1 MTNETDERKLDREI
15 LADAEAQ
22 AQRSVKKAQREAREI
37 LEHAHKEAQAQ
48 SEAIL
53 NAARERTQARTAV
66 IKAGIEI
73 EANRLALIA
82 RENTVQMILDEALR
96 QTQNRSRPEYAA
108 SLATL
113 GAEAISKMT
122 GEAFV
127 IGLNA
132 DDTASLGESVL
143 KAVAEKV
150 RQRDGREVAL
160 RLDDNPPPIAAG
172 IVVQSEDSRQHV
184 DSSFAKRL
192 ERNKNRLRLETAK
205 IIFPNKDDK

>member
-48 SEAIL
+48 SETIL
-53 NAARERTQARTAV
+53 NAASKRTQARTAI

-82 RENTVQMILDEALR
+82 RENTVQIILDEALR
-96 QTQNRSRPEYAA
+96 QAQDRSRPEYAA

-113 GAEAISKMT
+113 GTEAISKMT
-122 GEAFV
+122 GEAFI

-132 DDTASLGESVL
+132 DDTASLGESIL
-143 KAVAEKV
+143 HAVAEKM
-150 RQRDGREVAL
+150 RQHCEREVAL
-160 RLDDNPPPIAAG
+160 RLDDSPPPIAAG
-172 IVVQSEDSRQHV
+172 IIVQSEDGRQRV

-192 ERNKNRLRLETAK
+192 ERNKNRLRLETAE

>member
-53 NAARERTQARTAV
+53 NAARERTQARTAI

-82 RENTVQMILDEALR
+82 RENTVQMILEEALR

-113 GAEAISKMT
+113 GVEAISKMT

-132 DDTASLGESVL
+132 EDTASLGESVL

-150 RQRDGREVAL
+150 RQRDGREVVL
-160 RLDDNPPPIAAG
+160 RLDDSPPPIAAG
-172 IVVQSEDSRQHV
+172 IIVQSEDGRQRV

-192 ERNKNRLRLETAK
+192 ERNKNRLRLETAE